1 MMNETVKR
9 IVDILF
15 QETVENEE
23 TKALH
28 EELMNNCQE
37 HYQDL
42 ISRGLSEDEAVG
54 EVVESLKGMKDLIAQ
69 YPKRETVSAPAEPEE
84 TGSSWVFTG
93 ADSLR
98 AETSDQDLYVSP
110 SADGAIHIYCDDP
123 EGLTAEMTGSTVRV
137 KGAEKVR
144 KAASSAFEMPEGEEI
159 TFAGLLNM
167 VGKAIRNVA
176 TSFTS
181 GAPIR
186 IEVPDGQMK
195 EIELN
200 SRSGDVECSCA
211 MARKMTARSTSGE
224 VRLDPETEKTAE
236 TLTVSTVSGDATV
249 HGSALEAEIS
259 SMSGDVSADGVFE
272 KLQMKSTSGDADF
285 TGSVLD
291 LTVSSISG
299 DADVTVENTTVRN
312 ISAKSTSGDV
322 EITLPEG
329 LRGIHAECSTV
340 GGDCLSRVSDAGAD
354 ATIQI
359 RAKSVSGDVTVQ

>member
-1 MMNETVKR
+1 MNETVKR

-15 QETVENEE
+15 QDTVENEE
-23 TKALH
+23 TRALH

-69 YPKRETVSAPAEPEE
+69 YPKKEAASSIPAEPEE
-84 TGSSWVFTG
+84 AGGSWVFTG

-110 SADGAIHIYCDDP
+110 SPDGAVHIYCDDP
-123 EGLTAEMTGSTVRV
+123 AGLTAEMTGGTVRI

-144 KAASSAFEMPEGEEI
+144 KAASSAFQMPEGEEI
-159 TFAGLLNM
+159 TFTGLLNM
-167 VGKAIRNVA
+167 VSKAIHNVA
-176 TSFTS
+176 TSFAS

-211 MARKMTARSTSGE
+211 MALKMTVRSTSGE
-224 VRLDPETEKTAE
+224 IRLDPVTEKTAE
-236 TLTVSTVSGDATV
+236 TLTVSTVSGDANV
-249 HGSALEAEIS
+249 HGSALDAEIS

-285 TGSVLD
+285 TGSVME

-299 DADVTVENTTVRN
+299 DADVTVENTTVKE
-312 ISAKSTSGDV
+312 ITAKSTSGDV
-322 EITLPEG
+322 EISLPAG
-329 LRGIHAECSTV
+329 LRGIHAECSTIS
-340 GGDCLSRVSDAGAD
+340 GDCLSRVSDAGRD
-354 ATIQI
+354 APVQI